1 MSNEQI
7 NFTMERNNLL
17 LETLILLKAQINNT
31 IEQIIII
38 KSSFAII
45 VLSCTNFT
53 GDSITFKKHYIGKIY
68 IYKCFFS

>member
-53 GDSITFKKHYIGKIY
+53 GEAIKFEKHYIRKI
-68 IYKCFFS
+68 